1 MSDTHYFTVDEAN
14 QLVPRLETAFQR
26 MLALRVQL
34 RSAGA
39 ELERL
44 GEPTDAEG
52 LRREGGPPEA
62 QAARG
67 RALALLEALNEEL
80 EALTTIGVQV
90 KDLDVGLCDF
100 VARREGRDVLLCWRL
115 GEKEVGFWHELT
127 TGFAGRRPIDRAFAR
142 TLH

>member
-1 MSDTHYFTVDEAN
+1 MADTTYFTVEEAN
-14 QLVPRLETAFQR
+14 ALVPKLESAFRR
-26 MLALRVQL
+26 MLALRAQL
-34 RSAGA
+34 RAAGA

-44 GEPTDAEG
+44 GLPTDAQG
-52 LRREGGPPEA
+52 LRRQGGSPEA

-67 RALALLEALNEEL
+67 RALGLLEALNEEL
-80 EALTTIGVQV
+80 EGLSAIGVQV

-115 GEKEVGFWHELT
+115 GEKEVAFWHELS
-127 TGFAGRRPIDRAFAR
+127 TGFSGRKPIDGAFAR